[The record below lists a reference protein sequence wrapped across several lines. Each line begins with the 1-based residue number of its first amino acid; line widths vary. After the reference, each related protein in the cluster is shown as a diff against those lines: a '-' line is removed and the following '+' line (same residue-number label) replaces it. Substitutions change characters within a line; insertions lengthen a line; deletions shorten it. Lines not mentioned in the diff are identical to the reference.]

1 MKKIILVYLFLT
13 VRFFCFAQNELSLD
27 IATVKTAFK
36 NTALGIGI
44 DYLKQYNN
52 IDKQFN
58 GRNGFLSITPELT
71 AKMGTSD
78 VFSQLIVKL
87 SGFYLKGKVIEL
99 EGVKLIDSKSMM
111 HVFPIS
117 IGAESNT
124 DFTFINSLVEV
135 GYVPYYQGQGNNN
148 VSDFL
153 KLTQVSV
160 FLQAGYKNKI
170 DTVNAANIT
179 GGKIDESEEQINN
192 GLLRS
197 KVNITLDTKNFFTGK
212 DKPGLGLIG
221 RATWWYDFLNSK
233 TYYRLEGKLRLY
245 LVKNKYFDFTYEKGS
260 GAPNFNKGEQ
270 FGAGLSVT
278 F

>member
-1 MKKIILVYLFLT
+1 MKKIILMLLLLSHC
-13 VRFFCFAQNELSLD
+13 FFCFAQNELSFD
-27 IATVKTAFK
+27 IATVKTASK

-52 IDKQFN
+52 MDKQFN
-58 GRNGFLSITPELT
+58 GKKGFLSITPELT
-71 AKMGTSD
+71 AKIGTSD

-99 EGVKLIDSKSMM
+99 EGVKLIDSKSIM

-117 IGAESNT
+117 VGVESNS
-124 DFTFINSLVEV
+124 DFTFINTLAEA
-135 GYVPYYQGQGNNN
+135 GYVPYYQGQGNKN

-160 FLQAGYKNKI
+160 FLQAGYKSKI
-170 DTVNAANIT
+170 DTVSTANIV
-179 GGKIDESEEQINN
+179 GGKIDESEEQINS
-192 GLLRS
+192 GVLRS
-197 KVNITLDTKNFFTGK
+197 KINISLDTKNFFTDK

-260 GAPNFNKGEQ
+260 GAPNFNQGEQ
-270 FGAGLSVT
+270 FGAGLSIT

>member
-1 MKKIILVYLFLT
+1 MRKIVLAYLFLT
-13 VRFFCFAQNELSLD
+13 IRLFCAAQNELSLD
-27 IATVKTAFK
+27 IATVKTTFK

-52 IDKQFN
+52 IDKQVN
-58 GRNGFLSITPELT
+58 GKKGFLSITPELT
-71 AKMGTSD
+71 AKIGTSD

-99 EGVKLIDSKSMM
+99 EGVKLIDSKSTM

-117 IGAESNT
+117 VGVESNA
-124 DFTFINSLVEV
+124 DFTFINTIAEA
-135 GYVPYYQGQGNNN
+135 GYVPYYQGQGNNKI
-148 VSDFL
+148 SDFL
-153 KLTQVSV
+153 KLTQISV

-170 DTVNAANIT
+170 DTVKAANIV

-197 KVNITLDTKNFFTGK
+197 KVNITLDTKNFFTDK

-233 TYYRLEGKLRLY
+233 TYYRLEGKVRLY

-260 GAPNFNKGEQ
+260 GAPNFNQGEQ
-270 FGAGLSVT
+270 FGAGLSIT

>member
-1 MKKIILVYLFLT
+1 MKKIVLACLFLGIH
-13 VRFFCFAQNELSLD
+13 FFCIAQNELSLD
-27 IATVKTAFK
+27 IASVRTAFK

-58 GRNGFLSITPELT
+58 GKKGFLTIAPELT
-71 AKMGTSD
+71 ARMGTSD
-78 VFSQLIVKL
+78 AFSQLTLKL

-135 GYVPYYQGQGNNN
+135 GYVPFYQGQGNKN

-179 GGKIDESEEQINN
+179 GGKIDESEEQVNN

-197 KVNITLDTKNFFTGK
+197 KVNISLDTKNFFTGK

-221 RATWWYDFLNSK
+221 KATWWYDFLNSK
-233 TYYRLEGKLRLY
+233 TYYRLEVKLRLY

-260 GAPNFNKGEQ
+260 GAPNFNQGEQ
-270 FGAGLSVT
+270 FGTGLSIT